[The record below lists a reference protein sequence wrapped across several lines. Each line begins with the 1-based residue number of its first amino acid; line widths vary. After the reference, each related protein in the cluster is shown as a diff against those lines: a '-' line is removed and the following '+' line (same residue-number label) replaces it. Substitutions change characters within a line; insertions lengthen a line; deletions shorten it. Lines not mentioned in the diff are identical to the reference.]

1 MANEPWTFVQNL
13 PIIFL
18 KPKPYEEVVKTKINA
33 LEFALRFLY
42 SSDFVVDVFE
52 T

>member
-18 KPKPYEEVVKTKINA
+18 KPEPYEEVVKTKINA
-33 LEFALRFLY
+33 LESTLRFLY
-42 SSDFVVDVFE
+42 SSDFVVDVFV